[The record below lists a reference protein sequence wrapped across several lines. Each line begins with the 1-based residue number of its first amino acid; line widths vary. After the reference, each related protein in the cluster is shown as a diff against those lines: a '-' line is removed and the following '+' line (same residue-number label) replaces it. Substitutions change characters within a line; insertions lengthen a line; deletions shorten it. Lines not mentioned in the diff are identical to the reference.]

1 MSNRLLIAAILCL
14 AASTAARAQAS
25 KDAKFKI
32 LGTVIAQQA
41 EARFAMPFGA
51 DGFEITDA
59 GVVDEQKVQQAI
71 KKNGQSIEPGKIVQV
86 TAIDFGDKQI
96 EIELD
101 GGGKNKKAWYDRI
114 EVGMGSGSRT
124 TPVKKDDPSKAKGAK
139 IVLKFA
145 AKVPENITPEL
156 LRELLSPALDFD
168 TRNFMKTGIDS
179 LPQEF
184 QEAVR
189 EKEARIGMDK
199 GTVIMALGRADKH
212 TWDTNE
218 RGEKQE
224 TWIYYGRGKR
234 ATFLWFQNDVVIKIE
249 AF

>member
-1 MSNRLLIAAILCL
+1 MCNRLLIAAILCL
-14 AASTAARAQAS
+14 AASTAATAQAS

-41 EARFAMPFGA
+41 EARIAMPFGS
-51 DGFEITDA
+51 DGFEITDSGA
-59 GVVDEQKVQQAI
+59 IDQQKVQQAI
-71 KKNGQSIEPGKIVQV
+71 KKNGQSVEPGKIVQI
-86 TAIDFGDKQI
+86 TAIDFADKQI

-114 EVGMGSGSRT
+114 EVGMGSRT
-124 TPVKKDDPSKAKGAK
+124 TPISKDDQSKAKGSK

-145 AKVPENITPEL
+145 SKVPEDISPEL

-168 TRNFMKTGIDS
+168 TRNFMKSGIDS

-199 GTVIMALGRADKH
+199 STVIMALGRADKH
-212 TWDTNE
+212 TWDSND

-234 ATFLWFQNDVVIKIE
+234 ATFLWFQNDVVVKIE

>member
-1 MSNRLLIAAILCL
+1 MCNRLFIAAILCL
-14 AASTAARAQAS
+14 AASTAATAQAS

-41 EARFAMPFGA
+41 EARIAMPFGA

-59 GVVDEQKVQQAI
+59 GVIDEQKVQQAI
-71 KKNGQSIEPGKIVQV
+71 KKNGQSVEPGKVVQI

-114 EVGMGSGSRT
+114 EVGMGSRT
-124 TPVKKDDPSKAKGAK
+124 APVTKDDQSKAKGSK

-145 AKVPENITPEL
+145 SKVPEDITPEK

-168 TRNFMKTGIDS
+168 TRNFMKSGIDS
-179 LPQEF
+179 LPQEY

-199 GTVIMALGRADKH
+199 STVIMALGRADKH

-234 ATFLWFQNDVVIKIE
+234 ATFLWFQNEVVVKIE